1 MAASA
6 NHASVS
12 IAHVDAVTIPLLVR
26 AHTELK
32 KFEVNSTPWRRWAGV
47 IARLTDDAA
56 RDYGDTMFIRM
67 VVKFTEHFGT
77 SPLLHTKHCKRM
89 AEQGVVFTAVHEIY
103 REAPSS

>member
-1 MAASA
+1 MMTA

-12 IAHVDAVTIPLLVR
+12 IAHMDAVTIPLLVR

-32 KFEVNSTPWRRWAGV
+32 KFEVNSTPWRRWVGV

-77 SPLLHTKHCKRM
+77 SPLLETKHLKRM

-103 REAPSS
+103 EHKPSS